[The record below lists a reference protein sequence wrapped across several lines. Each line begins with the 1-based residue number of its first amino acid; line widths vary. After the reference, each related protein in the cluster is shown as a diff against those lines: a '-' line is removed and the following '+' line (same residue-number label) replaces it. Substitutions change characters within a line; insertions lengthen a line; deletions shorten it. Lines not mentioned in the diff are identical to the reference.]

1 MVAVRIFLLLL
12 VLAEDAN
19 FFDVAIQ
26 EMPGNCSSGTAGW
39 SDEEEESMGHFVAF
53 LITPAIRPSS
63 FLVFFFFSS
72 NNRRCSCSSRMSSIT

>member
-26 EMPGNCSSGTAGW
+26 EMTGNCVSETTCA
-39 SDEEEESMGHFVAF
+39 
-53 LITPAIRPSS
+53 
-63 FLVFFFFSS
+63 SS
-72 NNRRCSCSSRMSSIT
+72 NEEDFVFEN